1 MAIIVREQRESSQ
14 YEKVYIGID
23 GAGSATETIAK
34 EAAGRLSEEFGLLIN
49 MGITSHQF
57 FQDQSISFK
66 ENNTAMCFDFDLPI
80 GSAARADEICWE
92 IVHAACDSSA
102 DPGVCILTLRMED
115 DGLREDV
122 ATHAGR
128 ERKTKIKEAYR
139 ELIRFGQ
146 TAKRERVTLERAL
159 ETAELFPEIILK
171 SAYAD
176 QVNKEIDGIM
186 QKYIEIRKTNKK
198 YCFCSQ
204 YMAYLHKSG
213 ILSVLFLEEP
223 DNEEGT
229 IYHMYNIDVTTGLKA
244 DNTRMAAAA
253 GVTDIRKAAMN
264 AVAKLYR
271 KNGWKIKDYKPA
283 EKMSEANY
291 QAVVNSFK
299 EDRLNDN
306 MMMGITDKGKLFFV
320 SDIGGIYDDDGVST
334 DATFIYDADGKDL
347 EYESNKN
354 FVT

>member
-34 EAAGRLSEEFGLLIN
+34 EAAGRISEEFGLLIN

-146 TAKRERVTLERAL
+146 TAKRERVKLERAL

-171 SAYAD
+171 GEGLAGRGRIGALACVGLRVGGDDGKFLGAYDMTQFSIRSFGSVAQCIGGFRANYDIDPLFADRSCSALGFH
-176 QVNKEIDGIM
+176 E
-186 QKYIEIRKTNKK
+186 R
-198 YCFCSQ
+198 
-204 YMAYLHKSG
+204 LHLIPDAAG
-213 ILSVLFLEEP
+213 ILDGGRFTVVCALGGDDMWTPYAEKDFNQMRSKKGSCDFFEMDP
-223 DNEEGT
+223 DEIERFQET
-229 IYHMYNIDVTTGLKA
+229 KRRVCSTC
-244 DNTRMAAAA
+244 
-253 GVTDIRKAAMN
+253 
-264 AVAKLYR
+264 LYR
-271 KNGWKIKDYKPA
+271 K
-283 EKMSEANY
+283 
-291 QAVVNSFK
+291 
-299 EDRLNDN
+299 L
-306 MMMGITDKGKLFFV
+306 T
-320 SDIGGIYDDDGVST
+320 DDGYVCVAGHT
-334 DATFIYDADGKDL
+334 PVK
-347 EYESNKN
+347 
-354 FVT
+354 